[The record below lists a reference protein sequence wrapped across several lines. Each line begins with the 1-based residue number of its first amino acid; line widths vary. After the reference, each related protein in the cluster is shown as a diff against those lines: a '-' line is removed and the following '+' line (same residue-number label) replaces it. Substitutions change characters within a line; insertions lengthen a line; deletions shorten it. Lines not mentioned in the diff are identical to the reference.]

1 MRVTIVALLL
11 GLASGLVALVVRRRL
26 REIPLPPVRWPA
38 LLVAAVLVYRAPAW
52 LDLSGALALAP
63 VLAAYAGLV
72 FFAAANVRLRGMLV
86 VLVGLLCNAAV
97 LVVNGAMPVDEE
109 AVVAAGVARA
119 EELPRIELEPPR
131 EWRAPEHRL
140 VLLADIIPVPAL
152 REVVS
157 FGDLILAVG
166 LANVVFRMLPPLVG
180 PTAPSRSSRPRGG
193 RSGRSRGTGKPD
205 DVGQVGDVD
214 IFGDVGEP
222 ERLRDPDDAPD
233 TKEFD
238 ELHEPSEV
246 HTSDQFEETKETKE
260 AKETKET
267 KVFEGPMEPDRELP
281 RDPAG

>member
-11 GLASGLVALVVRRRL
+11 GLTSGLVALVVRRRL
-26 REIPLPPVRWPA
+26 RDIPLPAVRWPA
-38 LLVAAVLVYRAPAW
+38 LLVAAVFVYRAPAW

-72 FFAAANVRLRGMLV
+72 FFAGANVRLRGMVV
-86 VLVGLLCNAAV
+86 VLVGLVCNAAV
-97 LVVNGAMPVDEE
+97 LMVNGAMPVDEE

-119 EELPRIELEPPR
+119 EELPRIDLEPPR

-140 VLLADIIPVPAL
+140 VVLADIIPVPPL

-180 PTAPSRSSRPRGG
+180 PTAP
-193 RSGRSRGTGKPD
+193 GRSRRRGGGRREASDGSQATEEPD
-205 DVGQVGDVD
+205 DGGDVD
-214 IFGDVGEP
+214 IFGHVGEP
-222 ERLRDPDDAPD
+222 ERLQDGDEPQETSASEEPVD
-233 TKEFD
+233 TEW
-238 ELHEPSEV
+238 
-246 HTSDQFEETKETKE
+246 
-260 AKETKET
+260 
-267 KVFEGPMEPDRELP
+267 ELP

>member
-52 LDLSGALALAP
+52 LDASGALALGP
-63 VLAAYAGLV
+63 VLAAYAGMVL
-72 FFAAANVRLRGMLV
+72 FAAANVRLRGMVV
-86 VLVGLLCNAAV
+86 VLVGLGCNAAV

-109 AVVAAGVARA
+109 AVVAAGVART

-140 VLLADIIPVPAL
+140 VLLADIIPVHAL

-180 PTAPSRSSRPRGG
+180 PTAPSRSPRPEG
-193 RSGRSRGTGKPD
+193 RRRGRSRRSQATEEPD
-205 DVGQVGDVD
+205 DVDVGVFDR
-214 IFGDVGEP
+214 VGEP
-222 ERLRDPDDAPD
+222 KRLQDRDQP
-233 TKEFD
+233 
-238 ELHEPSEV
+238 
-246 HTSDQFEETKETKE
+246 EETKASEE
-260 AKETKET
+260 
-267 KVFEGPMEPDRELP
+267 PMEPERDLP